1 MSTQKGS
8 FFVTTEKN
16 EWCEKKKR
24 LSKSKMFQEFQ
35 KFCQKYFQFTF
46 IVSLQLVH
54 LWGCCVPAVVV
65 VVVVVAVGEVLGQVL
80 INVFF
85 PSALTL
91 GQDKLAC

>member
-1 MSTQKGS
+1 MNGLR
-8 FFVTTEKN
+8 E
-16 EWCEKKKR
+16 KKR
-24 LSKSKMFQEFQ
+24 LAKSKNFQESQ

-65 VVVVVAVGEVLGQVL
+65 VVVVAVGEVLGQML

-85 PSALTL
+85 PLH
-91 GQDKLAC
+91 